1 MMDAIQQHVRVTF
14 SFPVCF
20 TTGLFDAAN
29 PLLRDVIAGTDDP
42 APADVVVVLDGGVRA
57 AHPGLIDRIEH
68 YCHSHAAAV
77 RLAAPVLTVMGGE
90 AIKNDPASLD
100 SIHALIHTAHLCRHS
115 YVVAIGGG
123 AVLDVAGYA
132 AATAHRGIR
141 LIRVPTTVLSQDD
154 SAVGVKNGVN
164 GFGTKNYF
172 GTFAPPTAVINDFSF
187 LTTLEDRDWLGGLS
201 EAVKVALVKD
211 AGFFATLE
219 NLAPR
224 LVARDSD
231 AMEQV
236 VRESSLMHARHIS
249 NGGDPFELGSSRP
262 LDFGHWAAH
271 RLEHLTSHQLR
282 HGEAVA
288 IGLALDCTY
297 SCLTGT
303 LSESDWRRIVN
314 LLIDLRLPIYAP
326 ELSAHLDDPEHP
338 QAVLRGLREF
348 REHLGGR
355 LTILLLHGI
364 GRAFDAHDVRSDDMI
379 RSIEILQLVD
389 AARSTDAVGDGLRAL
404 ASTRGPS

>member
-14 SFPVCF
+14 SFPICF
-20 TTGLFDAAN
+20 TNGVFDAEN
-29 PLLRDVIAGTDDP
+29 TLLRDVIASADDP
-42 APADVVVVLDGGVRA
+42 APADVVVVADAGVTA
-57 AHPGLIDRIEH
+57 VHPALLTRIAE
-68 YCHSHAAAV
+68 YFEAHAATV
-77 RLAAPVLTVMGGE
+77 RLSAPVLVVPGGE
-90 AIKNDPASLD
+90 QVKNGTEALAA
-100 SIHALIHTAHLCRHS
+100 IHALIHGARLCRHS
-115 YVVAIGGG
+115 YVIAVGGG

-164 GFGTKNYF
+164 GFGAKNYF

-187 LTTLEDRDWLGGLS
+187 LSTLDDRDWLGGLS

-211 AGFFATLE
+211 AGFFDALE
-219 NLAPR
+219 TLAPR
-224 LVARDSD
+224 LVARDAD

-236 VRESSLMHARHIS
+236 VRRSALLHAAHIT
-249 NGGDPFELGSSRP
+249 NGGDPFELGTSRP

-271 RLEHLTSHQLR
+271 RLEHLSGHRLR

-297 SCLTGT
+297 SYLTGR
-303 LSESDWRRIVN
+303 LDEESWRRILE
-314 LLIDLRLPIYAP
+314 LLLDLQLPVHAP
-326 ELSAHLDDPEHP
+326 ELDAHLDTADHP
-338 QAVLRGLREF
+338 QSVLRGLAEF

-355 LTILLLHGI
+355 LTILLLSGI
-364 GRAFDAHDVRSDDMI
+364 GRAFDAHEVDTDGMI
-379 RSIEILQLVD
+379 RSIEVLQMIS
-389 AARSTDAVGDGLRAL
+389 AARSTRVVENGRAL
-404 ASTRGPS
+404 ASARGSS